1 MPGAFLGWRDGATL
15 RYDNHASRR
24 TAVHADAA
32 SDCWRPRDT
41 PRPPPRSGGG
51 AGTSWRPAAL
61 LVQPQPASRAASWWT
76 ASRLRGQRSPGPVA
90 AYLAEQSRTQ
100 ANSRI
105 RRPFPPKPPTL
116 DPPRPRRE
124 PPGTRSAI
132 DRMCHPRHKESVHG
146 RPSNPSPP
154 DTIGAQGGA
163 PKRGRL
169 RAITRFWEPPHGRRQ
184 SEIRA
189 RAA

>member
-1 MPGAFLGWRDGATL
+1 MTITQAVERQFTLMRRAT
-15 RYDNHASRR
+15 AGGQ
-24 TAVHADAA
+24 
-32 SDCWRPRDT
+32 RDT

-76 ASRLRGQRSPGPVA
+76 ASRRRGQRSPGPVA

-100 ANSRI
+100 ATNRI

-124 PPGTRSAI
+124 RPGTRSAI

-189 RAA
+189 RSA

>member
-32 SDCWRPRDT
+32 SDCWRPARYASQ
-41 PRPPPRSGGG
+41 PPRSGGG

-124 PPGTRSAI
+124 PPGTPV
-132 DRMCHPRHKESVHG
+132 CH
-146 RPSNPSPP
+146 
-154 DTIGAQGGA
+154 
-163 PKRGRL
+163 
-169 RAITRFWEPPHGRRQ
+169 
-184 SEIRA
+184 
-189 RAA
+189 